1 MIDSI
6 EVVLAAFRAVQARDE
21 QALAKLSDP
30 HIEFH
35 WPDSLP
41 YGGSRPGAAVLP
53 GPVPSWSETWDP
65 LQGAAER
72 KMDPRVVAASQSEVV
87 VLWLQRGRSADGQRF
102 EMPVLG
108 LYGVGDGKL
117 ARAQMFYF
125 DTVPVLAF
133 LRTAARP

>member
-1 MIDSI
+1 MTDSV
-6 EVVLAAFRAVQARDE
+6 EVVLATFRAVESRDE
-21 QALAKLSDP
+21 QALARLSDP

-41 YGGSRPGAAVLP
+41 YGGSRPGAAGLSRP
-53 GPVPSWSETWDP
+53 GPSWSETWDP
-65 LQGAAER
+65 LQGPAER
-72 KMDPRVVAASQSEVV
+72 QMDPRVVAASRSEVV
-87 VLWLQRGRSADGQRF
+87 VLWHQRGRSADGQRF

-108 LYGVGDGKL
+108 LYGVNDGKL